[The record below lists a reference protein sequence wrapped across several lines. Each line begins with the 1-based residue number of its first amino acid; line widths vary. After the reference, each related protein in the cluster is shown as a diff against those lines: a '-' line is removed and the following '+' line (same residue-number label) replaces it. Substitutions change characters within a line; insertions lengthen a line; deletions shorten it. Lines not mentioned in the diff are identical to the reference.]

1 MVRQVLSLVQKT
13 RVKVP
18 LTVNNNGAA
27 TLGNWGSSSQKGNTM
42 AENKDVMPQDADE
55 TGNEGGEDTRKNVE
69 EGQESKDTEKVNEG
83 TQGQQAT
90 A

>member
-1 MVRQVLSLVQKT
+1 
-13 RVKVP
+13 
-18 LTVNNNGAA
+18 
-27 TLGNWGSSSQKGNTM
+27 M